1 LNADILSAASG
12 ESQMNRRKLLVAFS
26 SDALTEALPIFP
38 QRHPAK
44 HSRIAISLSL
54 QR

>member
-26 SDALTEALPIFP
+26 SNALTEALPLFS
-38 QRHPAK
+38 PAAPGK
-44 HSRIAISLSL
+44 AFADRN
-54 QR
+54 